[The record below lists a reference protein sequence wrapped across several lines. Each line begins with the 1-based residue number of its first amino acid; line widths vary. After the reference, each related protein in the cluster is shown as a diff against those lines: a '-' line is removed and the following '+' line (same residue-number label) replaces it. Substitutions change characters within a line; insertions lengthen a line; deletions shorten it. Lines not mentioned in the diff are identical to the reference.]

1 TSNPCAGASTA
12 KRRASPGRAVA
23 STSTSQPPPR
33 RVSRIAV
40 TARASARAAAGFVI
54 RSVRVISVALFPE
67 EVEARLPDHVPRLRL
82 GQGIRA
88 DADRLEASLRA
99 PLRANAELEREPERV
114 AQRDG
119 PALAEPRVH
128 DQERLGPELATHG
141 ELHARQGVVLPAR
154 ADLHV

>member
-1 TSNPCAGASTA
+1 MSNPCSGAAAA

-33 RVSRIAV
+33 RVSRITV

-54 RSVRVISVALFPE
+54 RSARVISVALFPE

-88 DADRLEASLRA
+88 DADRLEARPPA
-99 PLRANAELEREPERV
+99 PLPADAGPEPQPQRV
-114 AQRDG
+114 AQRHP
-119 PALAEPRVH
+119 PAPAQPRH
-128 DQERLGPELATHG
+128 
-141 ELHARQGVVLPAR
+141 
-154 ADLHV
+154 